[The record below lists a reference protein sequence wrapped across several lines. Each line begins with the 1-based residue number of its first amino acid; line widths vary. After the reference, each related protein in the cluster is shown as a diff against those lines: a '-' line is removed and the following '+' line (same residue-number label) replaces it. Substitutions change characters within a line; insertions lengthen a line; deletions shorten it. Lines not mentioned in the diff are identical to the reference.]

1 MAKTKPA
8 TRIGGH
14 AVAESLA
21 ALGAGVVFGIP
32 GVHALP
38 IWEGLRTTDLR
49 VLGFRQEL
57 NAGFAADGH
66 ARVTGCPTP
75 LVVSTG
81 PGAFMTLAPLMEAFT
96 AFVPLVVV
104 SSQIRTEAIGKGR
117 GHLHETPDQSAS
129 FAPLVKWTGRADRA
143 EEIPEVLAEAWRR
156 AATAP
161 QGPVYVEV
169 PYDVLNAP
177 AGDQPV
183 GRLDADPGVRAI
195 PSATDLDRAAALLAA
210 AERPLIVAGGG
221 AVRSDATTE
230 LLELASLLDS
240 PVATTYT
247 GKGAFPE
254 RHALALGSAWDDAAH
269 RELVTGADVILV
281 VGSWLGYD
289 VTDGFRL
296 RLDGT
301 LIQIDAAPERIG
313 LNFPALALPGDAKAT
328 LKALL
333 DRASGVGASREGAA
347 RAARVRASVEQGLS
361 TQLDRRSLDVLAIV
375 DDALPEG
382 AAAAWDST
390 ILAYTACWYLRADE
404 PRRFLYP
411 AGSSTLG
418 YAWPAALGA
427 AAALPDRPVLAVA
440 GDGGF
445 QYGLAE
451 LATAKQ
457 CALDAAV
464 LVIDDGG
471 YGILREYQTESGFDH
486 TGVDL
491 EHPDF
496 LALCDAYGTPARRS
510 SLGELAADL
519 EWALSTRGPALVLLE
534 AVLAMP
540 EPSAS

>member
-1 MAKTKPA
+1 VAKTTAA

-21 ALGAGVVFGIP
+21 ALGAEVVFGIP

-38 IWEGLRTTDLR
+38 IWEGLRASDLR

-57 NAGFAADGH
+57 NAGFAADGY
-66 ARVTGCPTP
+66 ARVTGRPTP
-75 LVVSTG
+75 LIVSTG

-96 AFVPLVVV
+96 AFVPVVVV
-104 SSQIRTEAIGKGR
+104 SSQIRAEAIGRGR

-129 FAPLVKWTGRADRA
+129 FAPLVKWTGRAERA

-169 PYDVLNAP
+169 PYDVLQAQ
-177 AGDQPV
+177 AGGQPV
-183 GRLDADPGVRAI
+183 SRLDGDPGPRAV
-195 PSATDLDRAAALLAA
+195 PPAADLDRAAALLAT
-210 AERPLIVAGGG
+210 AERPVVVAGGG
-221 AVRSDATTE
+221 TVRSGATAE
-230 LLELASLLDS
+230 LLELAVRLDA

-254 RHALALGSAWDDAAH
+254 RHALALGSSWDDSGH
-269 RELVTGADVILV
+269 REIVTGADVVLV

-296 RLDGT
+296 RLDGK
-301 LIQIDAAPERIG
+301 LIHIDAAPKRIG
-313 LNFPALALPGDAKAT
+313 INLPALALPGDAKVI
-328 LKALL
+328 LQALL
-333 DRASGVGASREGAA
+333 ERMEGGRPRDGAA
-347 RAARVRASVEQGLS
+347 RAAHVRASVEHGLK
-361 TQLDRRSLDVLAIV
+361 TQPQRLVLDILAIV
-375 DDALPEG
+375 DEALPQR

-427 AAALPDRPVLAVA
+427 AAALPDRPVLAVV

-457 CALDAAV
+457 HGLGATL

-471 YGILREYQTESGFDH
+471 YGILREYQTDSGFEH
-486 TGVDL
+486 AGVDL

-496 LALCDAYGTPARRS
+496 LALFGAYGIPARASTVER
-510 SLGELAADL
+510 LARDL
-519 EWALSTRGPALVLLE
+519 EWALEQPCPAAVVLEEL
-534 AVLAMP
+534 LTLP
-540 EPSAS
+540 QPR

>member
-1 MAKTKPA
+1 MAKTKAA

-14 AVAESLA
+14 TVAESLA
-21 ALGAGVVFGIP
+21 ELGAEVVFGIP

-38 IWEGLRTTDLR
+38 IWEGLRTTELR

-57 NAGFAADGH
+57 NAGFAADGY
-66 ARVTGCPTP
+66 ARVTGRPTP

-104 SSQIRTEAIGKGR
+104 SSQIRSEAIGKGR
-117 GHLHETPDQSAS
+117 GHLHETPDQAAS
-129 FAPLVKWTGRADRA
+129 FAPLVKWTGRAERV
-143 EEIPEVLAEAWRR
+143 EQIPEVLAEAWRR

-183 GRLDADPGVRAI
+183 GPLDADPGPRAL
-195 PSATDLDRAAALLAA
+195 PPAADLDRAATVLAA

-221 AVRSDATTE
+221 AVRSGATTE
-230 LLELASLLDS
+230 LLELAARLDS

-254 RHALALGSAWDDAAH
+254 RHALALGSAWDDAAF
-269 RELVTGADVILV
+269 RELVTGADVVLV

-301 LIQIDAAPERIG
+301 LIHIDAEPQRIG
-313 LNFPALALPGDAKAT
+313 LNLPALALPGDAKAT
-328 LKALL
+328 LQALL
-333 DRASGVGASREGAA
+333 DRVSAARDSREGAA
-347 RAARVRASVEQGLS
+347 RAAHVRTSVEQGLGA
-361 TQLDRRSLDVLAIV
+361 QPHPLSLEVLAIV
-375 DDALPEG
+375 DDALPPG

-427 AAALPDRPVLAVA
+427 AAAVPDRPVLAVA

-451 LATAKQ
+451 LATARQ
-457 CALDAAV
+457 NDLDAAV

-510 SLGELAADL
+510 SLGELASDL
-519 EWALSTRGPALVLLE
+519 EWALSTRGPALVVLE

-540 EPSAS
+540 QPSAS